1 MNCNTERSH
10 AFVPSPTFVS
20 DSSFVSGFVPCP
32 STCSSVSFC
41 TWNING
47 LTVDKLI
54 DIQSCIQQLDF
65 VALLETWL
73 KLGNMYNLSLDGFE
87 VHCLNRESLSRKARR
102 GSGGIVVYIRKE
114 IA

>member
-1 MNCNTERSH
+1 M
-10 AFVPSPTFVS
+10 S

-73 KLGNMYNLSLDGFE
+73 KPGNMYNLSLD
-87 VHCLNRESLSRKARR
+87 VLK
-102 GSGGIVVYIRKE
+102 YI
-114 IA
+114 A